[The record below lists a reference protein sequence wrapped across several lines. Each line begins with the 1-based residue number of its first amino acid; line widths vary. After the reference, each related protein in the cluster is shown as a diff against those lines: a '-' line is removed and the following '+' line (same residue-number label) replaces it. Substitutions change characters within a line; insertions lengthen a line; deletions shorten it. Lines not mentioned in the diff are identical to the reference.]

1 MAIKCEIKGKVEN
14 NGKTYYLVK
23 GSDNKE
29 YIFRKYGET
38 DFEIAD
44 YEKYKK
50 LFENNSRLAQVA
62 KSIVMPLLLAGAL
75 SATTM
80 GCKKV
85 DNQNQVNVVYAKDIT
100 DDVTNKLFEYGKERK
115 VATSSL
121 LAGGYDVYELGI
133 NKDNELE
140 ADYKFVDSD
149 NVLGVLTCGRC
160 ISKGFEDYETYE
172 KTGVKTTDRTINQL
186 GYITLT
192 SMVGVNSLEELKIL
206 NTPMLIEKLR
216 ELGFSDP
223 FGMIYYMDQVVGT
236 NYDLNCE
243 WDNEPRKCDLTKVY
257 LDIFKEYVMILKE
270 QGKTKEDIEMILTDI
285 LNNIKTRVEL
295 NTLDGSIL
303 VSENKGLNFVSL
315 TEIDNSLNELNK
327 TKVNIK

>member
-100 DDVTNKLFEYGKERK
+100 DDVTNKLFEYGKEK
-115 VATSSL
+115 
-121 LAGGYDVYELGI
+121 
-133 NKDNELE
+133 K
-140 ADYKFVDSD
+140 
-149 NVLGVLTCGRC
+149 
-160 ISKGFEDYETYE
+160 
-172 KTGVKTTDRTINQL
+172 
-186 GYITLT
+186 
-192 SMVGVNSLEELKIL
+192 
-206 NTPMLIEKLR
+206 
-216 ELGFSDP
+216 
-223 FGMIYYMDQVVGT
+223 
-236 NYDLNCE
+236 
-243 WDNEPRKCDLTKVY
+243 
-257 LDIFKEYVMILKE
+257 
-270 QGKTKEDIEMILTDI
+270 
-285 LNNIKTRVEL
+285 
-295 NTLDGSIL
+295 
-303 VSENKGLNFVSL
+303 
-315 TEIDNSLNELNK
+315 
-327 TKVNIK
+327 